1 MSSSSINES
10 GREFHNLIVEGRKEF
25 KYVSVLAKGVTKRW
39 LCPVTLPMVPPQSV
53 PPGPSAAIMDGP
65 PGPCTAATL
74 GPGGTI
80 YDT

>member
-39 LCPVTLPMVPPQSV
+39 LCPRVDDER
-53 PPGPSAAIMDGP
+53 GPSVIE
-65 PGPCTAATL
+65 TSTRSF
-74 GPGGTI
+74 TI
-80 YDT
+80 L

>member
-39 LCPVTLPMVPPQSV
+39 LCPRVDAERGESV
-53 PPGPSAAIMDGP
+53 IETS
-65 PGPCTAATL
+65 TRL
-74 GPGGTI
+74 FTI
-80 YDT
+80 